1 VIKAAAANGHS
12 REPAARPR
20 SQEDSCAI
28 LKANLEARRPEIEQ
42 AALTRIGAIL
52 SPDDSPKAAQGVALR
67 KGIDAALDC
76 TFAVLEEGGVDDPL
90 VPSVLLAQARLAARG
105 GLKLDTLLR
114 RYFAGHALFCDFI
127 VEEAAYVDH
136 LDPDDLQRLLRD
148 QAELCDRLLAAASE
162 EYARERRHRFRS
174 ADRRRTELVE
184 HLLAGQLA
192 DVSRLDYDFDG
203 HHLGMIASGSEPCKA
218 IRELAAILDRR
229 LLSVSPVEDT
239 VWAWLGGRHPIDADE
254 AQRVVSSRWPTQL
267 SLAMGEP
274 GEGMTGWR
282 LSHRQA
288 RAAHKIAL
296 RSREP
301 VVHYVD
307 VALLAA
313 GLQDDLLTT
322 SLRCRYLEP
331 LERERDG
338 GVSAKETL
346 RAYFA
351 TDRNISSAAAA
362 LGVNRNT
369 ISSRL
374 RAIETAIGRPL
385 SSCGP
390 ELETALRIAELDE
403 AELSPAD
410 QGRRLS
416 APHTQDN
423 PASSG
428 LRS

>member
-1 VIKAAAANGHS
+1 VSGGDVIKAEAANGNS
-12 REPAARPR
+12 REPTEHAR

-42 AALTRIGAIL
+42 AALTRIGAIR
-52 SPDDSPKAAQGVALR
+52 SPDDSPKAVQGVALR

-76 TFAVLEEGGVDDPL
+76 TFAVLNAGGVDDPP

-105 GLKLDTLLR
+105 GLQLDTLLR
-114 RYFAGHALFCDFI
+114 RYFAGHTLFCDFI
-127 VEEAAYVDH
+127 VDEGAS
-136 LDPDDLQRLLRD
+136 LDRLDSDDLKRLLRD

-162 EYARERRHRFRS
+162 EYARERRRRFRS
-174 ADRRRTELVE
+174 VDRRRTELVE
-184 HLLAGQLA
+184 RLLAGQLPDA
-192 DVSRLDYDFDG
+192 SRLDYEFDG
-203 HHLGMIASGSEPCKA
+203 NHLGMIASGSGACKA

-229 LLSVSPVEDT
+229 QLSVSPAEGT
-239 VWAWLGGRHPIDADE
+239 VWAWLGGRHPIDAE
-254 AQRVVSSRWPTQL
+254 EVQRVVSSRWPTQL

-274 GEGMTGWR
+274 GQGMTGWR

-288 RAAHKIAL
+288 RAAHTIAL

-301 VVHYVD
+301 LVRYVD
-307 VALLAA
+307 VALLATS
-313 GLQDDLLTT
+313 LQDDLLTT

-338 GVSAKETL
+338 GVIAKETL

-385 SSCGP
+385 ASCGP

-403 AELSPAD
+403 AEHSPAD
-410 QGRRLS
+410 Q
-416 APHTQDN
+416 AVT
-423 PASSG
+423 
-428 LRS
+428 